1 MRAQSF
7 HWVDDHRLTVVK
19 ISIVL
24 IAMATALLALRP
36 DRYVVDA
43 PTIEDAYYPLSVARN
58 VAMGKGVTI
67 DGINPTNGFQPLF
80 TFLSVPA
87 FMLAGAERYL
97 AIRYVIVLEWL
108 FYISTAFLIGLIGR
122 DLLRIEETNNRSLM
136 FWLTLFVYTAS
147 LFVFAQHFNGL
158 ETGFLLFC
166 ICLAWRYYQ
175 VAQLEK
181 WSSLLILGVI
191 LGLVVLARIDT
202 VFLVAALSFYQ
213 FLSNRKFG
221 IVFALSRA
229 AVVAGGG
236 FFF

>member
-87 FMLAGAERYL
+87 FMLAGADRYL

-147 LFVFAQHFNGL
+147 LFVFAQHFKGL

-166 ICLAWRYYQ
+166 I
-175 VAQLEK
+175 
-181 WSSLLILGVI
+181 
-191 LGLVVLARIDT
+191 
-202 VFLVAALSFYQ
+202 
-213 FLSNRKFG
+213 
-221 IVFALSRA
+221 
-229 AVVAGGG
+229 
-236 FFF
+236 